1 MLLRECLLK
10 KAYFLPAL
18 SQKILHLVRSN
29 LLHCLLNRLEVEKSP
44 SVLKKTVTE
53 GLNLGLGEQK
63 RLNDSE
69 RPRIADLSNE
79 GLGVKQENQV
89 DQVIPLNDGSAR
101 MQVEDENYADQVI
114 PLNIVPRRL
123 QEDEKNPN
131 FPPMPAY
138 EHQPQVPLPVDQLQ
152 QIISPTIPWLNL
164 DHSQEMQTNRYEN
177 ALFGNVM
184 QIARRNVSPSSPIPS
199 PSTPNVTTPNVA
211 TQVFYRQGDDGE
223 DTSNE

>member
-1 MLLRECLLK
+1 
-10 KAYFLPAL
+10 
-18 SQKILHLVRSN
+18 
-29 LLHCLLNRLEVEKSP
+29 LHCLLNRLEVEKSP

-199 PSTPNVTTPNVA
+199 PSTPNVTTPNVG